1 MVELFEAS
9 CAADEVIVMTYARFG
24 QMRVGR
30 CIATDLGYI
39 GCGADV
45 MYIFDDKC
53 SGKQSCSVQVGD
65 ENMDERSTCISGLKE
80 YLQADYICKKTYKPD
95 TSVCSNTHDVLMST
109 SALVT
114 SDGLYESNCVR
125 LNERWTLSTTSGQ
138 RLNISLID
146 FSHEESP
153 SNDEVFGHVTD
164 ESSGLEMSLRAQSRH
179 QHVMTSTQNKVTV
192 RLSNDR
198 RFAFDV
204 TGGWQYIIER
214 CNVLVRRCHENNKF
228 LLL

>member
-1 MVELFEAS
+1 MFSEYCNIELFEAS

-53 SGKQSCSVQVGD
+53 SGKQSCSVRVGD
-65 ENMDERSTCISGLKE
+65 ENMGERSTCISGLKE
-80 YLQADYICKKTYKPD
+80 YLEADYICKKAYKPNAN
-95 TSVCSNTHDVLMST
+95 TCSDTHDVLITS

-114 SDGLYESNCVR
+114 SDSLYKSRCVR
-125 LNERWTLSTTSGQ
+125 QNERWTLSTTSGQ

-146 FSHEESP
+146 FSQRDHP
-153 SNDEVFGHVTD
+153 SNEEVFGHVTD
-164 ESSGLEMSLRAQSRH
+164 DSTSAEVPLIAQARQ
-179 QHVMTSTQNKVTV
+179 QHVMTSARNVVSITLRTG
-192 RLSNDR
+192 R

-204 TGGWQYIIER
+204 TGKSNMLIFGNIR
-214 CNVLVRRCHENNKF
+214 
-228 LLL
+228 